1 MLRPTESSILWL
13 QQFGRGL
20 RKTDDDKRLTVID
33 YIGNH
38 RTFLLTPHAETAVNG
53 ARRRPPLSDGPVLHD
68 QSGIMAKWAVFRVA
82 TAKPLATAIP
92 AINRS
97 ISSTGRPAL
106 RVVA

>member
-38 RTFLLTPHAETAVNG
+38 RTFLLTPHDETAVNG

-68 QSGIMAKWAVFRVA
+68 QSGNHGKMGCVPRCHGQAVGNGD
-82 TAKPLATAIP
+82 PG
-92 AINRS
+92 NQ
-97 ISSTGRPAL
+97 
-106 RVVA
+106 